1 MRKKQRS
8 ANSPRLSEYLARGD
22 VVFEFL
28 CWTVAWLVLPA
39 LLASRGSGLR
49 AFLTYAVVAGAL
61 LSIGGLAN
69 GSPSFDEPWALASY
83 AVFSS
88 VAILLAGG
96 LVFGVMSA
104 LT

>member
-1 MRKKQRS
+1 MRNKQRS
-8 ANSPRLSEYLARGD
+8 ASSTRLKEHLARGE

-28 CWTVAWLVLPA
+28 CWTVAWLILPA
-39 LLASRGSGLR
+39 FLAARGSGL
-49 AFLTYAVVAGAL
+49 ADFLTYAIVAGAL
-61 LSIGGLAN
+61 LSVGGLAN

-88 VAILLAGG
+88 LAILLAGG
-96 LVFGVMSA
+96 LVFGVTSA